1 MAPRSYH
8 PLAKAAFAAA
18 ALLTLLTLTL
28 HGRHAAGPHGPTKAP
43 TPSETFEF
51 SASQQ

>member
-8 PLAKAAFAAA
+8 PLAKLAFAAA
-18 ALLTLLTLTL
+18 AFLTLLTLTL
-28 HGRHAAGPHGPTKAP
+28 HGRHVAGPHGPTKAP
-43 TPSETFEF
+43 NPPETFGF